1 MATDSEY
8 MRRIQTYGWQEL
20 QEMWSQIQER
30 QTPDWAPGK
39 AFEYLLLRAFELEG
53 AEVVF
58 PYSVNFNNEIIEQI
72 DGVVHSGHLDC
83 LLEAKDWAGKNVNVE
98 PVAKMRSQLQRRA
111 ASTIGVVFSSGGFT
125 EAALTLT
132 RFVTPQTVL
141 LWSGSEVAAAL
152 EKQSFRDYLL
162 YKYRRF
168 VHTGD
173 PTIDARL
180 RDLP

>member
-1 MATDSEY
+1 MATDAEY
-8 MRRIQTYGWQEL
+8 TDRIQNYGWPKLQEL
-20 QEMWSQIQER
+20 WNQIQER

-58 PYSVNFNNEIIEQI
+58 PYSVNFNSEIIEQI
-72 DGVVHSGHLDC
+72 DGVVHSGNLDC
-83 LLEAKDWAGKNVNVE
+83 LLEAKDWAENVNVE

-111 ASTIGVVFSSGGFT
+111 ASTIGVVFSTCGFT

-141 LWSGSEVAAAL
+141 LWSGPEVAAAL
-152 EKQSFRDYLL
+152 EKRSFRAYLL

-168 VHTGD
+168 IHTGD
-173 PTIDARL
+173 PTIDARSG
-180 RDLP
+180 DLL